1 MKGTSGVIQR
11 NILILVICFI
21 LFAVPHGPV
30 LWAQETETDRTAEQV
45 QPEEPDLELPA
56 VVLEYT
62 AIQREDLEVVL
73 PGEDFIALP
82 ELAAQL
88 PQAERMG
95 IGSGALDVP
104 VPAQPEPESIGATRF
119 FSEGVI
125 GGGTDNHLIGDI
137 ALYKRG
143 DLPLFQFRF
152 SHEGIDGYG
161 DNSPGEGYFD
171 RREELSGGLELGT
184 SDHSLRLD
192 GDYLEKETGL
202 QDFTGAVSVIHRFL
216 SSSGEYRY
224 KPGSPFSMTLS
235 LDGHSGSQYIGA
247 QERERELYLD
257 SRGAA
262 AYEWERF
269 LLGAGAEYSY
279 QEAPADRTLQQG
291 ELYLETAFYGN
302 RFDIGGKAGL
312 HWDEENQFLFPW
324 NLRLEGAAGEKWQ
337 YRLEGGY
344 LVRDVLYRDLWDH
357 YSLLAAGDMINVTRG
372 WDASLYLGFTA
383 GSRLRLGCEA
393 GWSRLSGVPLPVD
406 LDNRDAVSGLFLF
419 TLGETEDVEL
429 ETSAVFSFSE
439 TLELKGSWTGLLL
452 YDTERFDPAHRIAAA
467 LSYEH
472 RGKGFGAGLNGEY
485 RLEPADS
492 LPIIGAYLQYRLSD
506 GIQLVLDGS
515 DLLGPFYEDGR
526 PWWGEYESR
535 GFHITLKTEISL

>member
-1 MKGTSGVIQR
+1 MNGTYKMLQR
-11 NILILVICFI
+11 AVLILTVCLI
-21 LFAVPHGPV
+21 LLAVPNGHV
-30 LWAQETETDRTAEQV
+30 LWAQEAETDRTAEQV
-45 QPEEPDLELPA
+45 RPEEPDMELPA

-62 AIQREDLEVVL
+62 AIQREDLDVVL
-73 PGEDFIALP
+73 PGEDFIAFP
-82 ELAAQL
+82 ELSAQL

-95 IGSGALDVP
+95 IGSGVLDVP
-104 VPAQPEPESIGATRF
+104 VPEQPEPESIGATRF

-171 RREELSGGLELGT
+171 RREELSGGVELGT
-184 SDHSLRLD
+184 SGHSLRLN
-192 GDYLEKETGL
+192 GEYLEKETGL
-202 QDFTGAVSVIHRFL
+202 QDFPGAVSVIHRFL

-224 KPGSPFSMTLS
+224 DPESPFSLTLR
-235 LDGHSGSQYIGA
+235 LDGHSGSQNIGA
-247 QERERELYLD
+247 QERERESYLD

-262 AYEWERF
+262 AFEWERF
-269 LLGAGAEYSY
+269 LIGAGAEYSY
-279 QEAPADRTLQQG
+279 QEAPADGTLQQG
-291 ELYLETAFYGN
+291 ELYLETAFYGK
-302 RFDIGGKAGL
+302 RFDINGSVGL
-312 HWDEENQFLFPW
+312 HWDEENQYLLPW

-344 LVRDVLYRDLWDH
+344 LVRNILYRDLWDR
-357 YSLLAAGDMINVTRG
+357 YSLLDTGDVLNVTRG
-372 WDASLYLGFTA
+372 WNASLYLGFSA
-383 GSRLRLGCEA
+383 GNRLRLGCEA

-406 LDNRDAVSGLFLF
+406 LDSRDAVSGLFPF
-419 TLGETEDVEL
+419 FLGETEEVAL
-429 ETSAVFSFSE
+429 ETSAVFSFTE
-439 TLELKGSWTGLLL
+439 ELELKGSWEGLLL
-452 YDTERFDPAHRIAAA
+452 SDAERFDPAHRIAAA

-472 RGKGFGAGLNGEY
+472 REKGFGAGLNGEY
-485 RLEPADS
+485 RLDPTDS
-492 LPIIGAYLQYRLSD
+492 LPVIGAYLQYRISE
-506 GIQLVLDGS
+506 GIQLVLDGA

-535 GFHITLKTEISL
+535 GLHITLKTEISL